1 MTSKKLKEMNIQEK
15 KMHMFSAVASVWG
28 KMIVDC
34 MNDGQVFVVVIRN
47 CRRLQEKSQS
57 ECVICL

>member
-1 MTSKKLKEMNIQEK
+1 MNIQEK

-57 ECVICL
+57 V